1 MEAFNLDLNINN
13 NSLPNLQ
20 VGSLDFDPLKIGFP
34 QINNNQQLLF
44 VDQGISNYQSLIAAI
59 DPQMT
64 VVEINSNQDGILQI
78 TNTLSKYNDIE
89 AIHILSFA
97 NPGNIQVGN
106 TQLNLNNFN
115 QYTNQLATWNNYLTA
130 DADILLYGCN
140 LAENAQ
146 GISLLQ
152 NIADVTGADI
162 AASTDKT
169 GNAALGGDWVLEENI
184 GIIEASSLEITNY
197 NSVFDT
203 LISATQTQT
212 IRQGLQSLA
221 DWLDTLD
228 NFGSLAENIPI
239 IDEKLG
245 SLLDA
250 GDLVRTQIVNPI
262 KTYLDTHPSLTT
274 NDLLTLIQGLANVAG
289 VNLSTAN
296 NKLTYNLTYNPT
308 VTKTVNLDLDQ
319 FGLDA
324 DDTSNFD
331 IDAIFNFDFAFG
343 VDLTAG
349 LAPSEAFF
357 IQVNDL
363 TASADLGVDFATNSL
378 NANLGF
384 LGVGITGGTLDLN
397 PQLDV
402 TLNDPNS
409 DGYLTINELQ
419 STNLA
424 SLANITP
431 TGTLNGELDF
441 TVSSSFLPISGNPK
455 LTIAD
460 NNIFD
465 STAPTV
471 TTSDLEELLNFK
483 TLTPSD
489 LIGLL
494 SQLGSGLEKLA
505 SGLNIPGGIP
515 FIDTTIGEIVN
526 LAQSI
531 EAKIRGLY
539 DAVLLGL
546 SEYTGDI
553 IAEIPKLS
561 QAANFQIAINDNTPV
576 NVVLAAGTYSD
587 RTALVNAINVALNT
601 AGLNGIVEATLDSDR
616 IVFATINNA
625 DKLAIKFA
633 ANSIGMSELGFE
645 PSLNTGSLLKFA
657 NIQELIPL
665 LQDLLGSNPNFT
677 YDANT
682 NTLKFN
688 LDFTNSIEEE
698 TEFDFNQEF
707 DLGIGKL
714 AISGGADGE
723 IGGDVNFSLSL
734 GIDLSPI
741 GGSFTLDNSTL
752 LTALPNPVTTV
763 PGADIQIILADDN
776 IAPIQVDLSTATTI
790 GDIIQLIE
798 NATSQVEVTIDTER
812 KALIIKDLSGGTDRP
827 FAILAANNSTAG
839 AKLGIIGVDLD
850 EDGKIEGAALHG
862 ESILD
867 RLFIAENSGIDAN
880 LNLTASDI
888 NLAAAI
894 SILQVGIANGTAN
907 LNIGT
912 GISLKDPSADGKI
925 TLQEIL
931 DNPLSSLVNINTP
944 TASGNINLPLVLSG
958 LDDLGI
964 TLPANT
970 AIELGFAA
978 SLSGITTSFNVPD
991 VNLESIIQ
999 SFTDFSTDDL
1009 INVLGKVIELLNTQE
1024 LGIFNQK
1031 IPLIDKSI
1039 NELLEFT
1046 KPFVDTINSIVGSVA
1061 DLRETLLNEV
1071 TATGTGIQDII
1082 ASPDFLSEL
1091 AAHEH
1096 LQDELFHA
1104 IERIVDVI
1112 NTLPED
1118 INGLTFQVPAL
1129 LLSAIDSLGTV
1140 IDEIESEITGASAA
1154 FNTKL
1159 AALKDNFTDIL
1170 KAVPSVQ
1177 KATDFIL
1184 EKILDA
1190 VGLGTANIF
1199 TTVGSIR
1206 NNLETRIDALI
1217 AEIPTP
1223 STSEQN
1229 VLNALQAAWNK
1240 LDTAVDLESLSSLVS
1255 AFSAIYDA
1263 IQDAETAFSAA
1274 TFTDNINDL
1283 LDSLTSFS
1291 EALPV
1296 RLGLHFNS
1304 DLSLD
1309 FSLDIDL
1316 ANFVDLTYTLPLN
1329 FSLED
1334 TNLGVLPIGFETNGE
1349 LEIEFGGSVVLD
1361 FGVDLTPASLAEAV
1375 YILPTTQLALT
1386 AYANLPDLDAAITI
1400 GGVGGVEIENGYIRF
1415 TDDTDNNKAASL
1427 TIGLND
1433 ANTDGKILL
1442 SELATTSTYNLTA
1455 DGKFEVNLP
1464 IKVLGSSIGAITAT
1478 LPDINDFSNFELSL
1492 PSANFFD
1499 DLFAGDLDLLTIIKG
1514 VEAFLTLLENALQS
1528 KALSSLPIIGDGLD
1542 FTGSTIGQLN
1552 DTFVKPLGDLIETL
1566 TLGDGAAAIKEAVQQ
1581 KVFET
1586 IGPDGLNLIILNKD
1600 FHDEGNDGIAD
1611 IEANWQDVEF
1621 IIDNDTDPNNAV
1633 NLLDTN
1639 LEILLNLNFG
1649 FQDTLSTNNFDL
1661 GFDGLGFIGLSLTG
1675 AVDITLDASFQVGFG
1690 LNKKQGAFI
1699 QLNNDAN
1706 DPEINFGLGVSL
1718 SNDFEL
1724 QGNLFFLNVI
1734 ATNQDSDGDGKY
1746 TGIEGGF
1753 GVDLIDDDGTLDNRV
1768 GLLDIGSIDVDPKFN
1783 ASVEIDLLLTANIN
1797 DDANLPSIKADLLID
1812 WALDDSKSL
1821 SDQSAPNFSLNN
1833 ARLDLGEFISKAIGP
1848 ILEEVNKYIEP
1859 IRPVLDILDKEIPV
1873 ISDLSKLLGQGK
1885 VTFLDAIGAL
1895 GEGGAEV
1902 AKVIRIFKEIS
1913 DFVEDAAALN
1923 GKNIEIT
1930 LGSLA
1935 DIATDIRNATT
1946 INVDSNKISGVI
1958 KQGIDGVKNALSQ
1971 VGSADATAAENF
1983 FTSSVGTADTGLGLA
1998 FPIFTDPSN
2007 IFKLLLGQTADLI
2020 TWDIPA
2026 FKAGFSFSQLFGPI
2040 IPPIPIFARIS
2051 GQLEVFADFFV
2062 GLDTRGLKTGN
2073 FLDGFYFGDKV
2084 GGVDV
2089 PELGL
2094 IAEFSA
2100 GAELNIVVA
2109 SAGVRGGIRAGVFAD
2124 WNDPNGDGKLY
2135 FDELIDN
2142 AQRGLECIF
2151 DLEGSLK
2158 AFLEAY
2164 VKIGFDTPFGFVTLF
2179 KKSFSLA
2186 SVTLLDFS
2194 HSCPPLPPPV
2204 LGHVDG
2210 SGKLT
2215 LYTGSNAG
2223 KRQPGYSTDGD
2234 ETLQVRQLEP
2244 GKIEVKGFGETQVYT
2259 GVTSIFW
2266 DGGKGNDVIT
2276 IDASVTVNTTLTGG
2290 DGDDEI
2296 KGGSGVDN
2304 IDGGAGRDQ
2313 ITGGASSDI
2322 IHGGVGNDLIFGNA
2336 GADQLFGDDGD
2347 DNIYGGDNDKVNAN
2361 DGDDTIDGGNGNDE
2375 LVGNLGN
2382 DRITGGDGN
2391 DNIAGNEGNDTL
2403 EGGADTDLIEGGAGD
2418 DDIYGGAGNDILLGE
2433 GDKVK
2438 AGTGGNDK
2446 IWGGGG
2452 NDDIKA
2458 LEGNNQIYG
2467 DGEDSQGVPTSTAS
2481 EGDDSIIT
2489 GNGADII
2496 YGGGKNDTIN
2506 AGGGNDY
2513 IEGGFGDDNIKA
2525 GSGDDKVIG
2534 GSSTALPTDA
2544 DGNDVIYGEGGNDTI
2559 TGDNAKFGSVIL
2571 IGGAG
2576 SDRIFGDDGNDNLYG
2591 QGGDDLI
2598 EGGLGEDNLFGGTE
2612 NDILRGQEG
2621 NDYIEGGANNDEI
2634 SGGTGDDAIIGGV
2647 ADLTTLNGKLDGID
2661 TIIGDIGNDTILGDN
2676 GVITL
2681 TGNVVTAANTN
2692 ANGGSGADNIFG
2704 GDGNDIIFGGGQA
2717 DILVGDSATG
2727 IGNDIIIGDQGYL
2740 NATEI
2745 ASQFSSVA
2753 GSSGNDTISGSGGND
2768 IVLGGDGNDNITGD
2782 SGADILLGDYG
2793 TLSVNSGI
2801 VTRIT
2806 STVANKGGNDII
2818 TGGDNDD
2825 VVIGGT
2831 GDDTITGGDD
2841 NGADILLGDNGTVV
2855 RNDGSSLAND
2865 IFSTCANKGG
2875 IDNITGGAGNDI
2887 IVGGTAGDI
2896 LQGNSGQDIL
2906 LGDHGRIKRNAAD
2919 VVERI
2924 TTTLENNGGNDTISG
2939 NEDADIA
2946 LGGFGNDIITGGDDV
2961 ADDILLGDN
2970 GTVVRNDGSVDANDI
2985 ISKCPNSGGV
2995 DTITGGAG
3003 NDIIIG
3009 GTAGDILQGNSGQD
3023 ILLGDHGRIKRNAA
3037 DVVERITTTLE
3048 NNGGNDT
3055 ISGNE
3060 DGDIALG
3067 GIGDDI
3073 ITGGDDVADDILLG
3087 DNGTVVRNDGS
3098 VDANDIFSQSPDLG
3112 GVDTITGGA
3121 GNDII
3126 IGGTFGDNLQG
3137 NAGNDVVIGD
3147 HAYITRNNA
3156 DTIEQIKTIFP
3167 DKGGDDTITGDDG
3180 NDILIGG
3187 VGKDAIDGGAGND
3200 IALGDNGCLDY
3211 KLDANLNTLDLVTT
3225 TNPTLGGED
3234 IIATGDGNDLIFGG
3248 TLSDNISAGAG
3259 NDLVFGDHGK
3269 AEGNIDLNALP
3280 LNQVN
3285 PPFTF
3290 TAIDTQQADLGGDET
3305 ISGGSG
3311 DDIILGQQ
3319 GSDRLFGNEGDDD
3332 LIGGHNVAGGFDGND
3347 EIDGGTGN
3355 DVIAGDNASVLR
3367 RADTRSPRIRVLSG
3381 TVIYDSNGNPQVTA
3395 NGQLNP
3401 TGAAERNIQLFDH
3414 SINAAVGTFGN
3425 DLIAGGANDDLIF
3438 GQLGNDVIQGDSST
3452 AETVSPTN
3460 YSVTAASDGDDYIE
3474 GGGGDDLI
3482 FGNLGQDDII
3492 GGSSSLF
3499 GNTTASQRPDGKDVI
3514 FGGAGT
3520 SINRNDVGD
3529 TSANGHARD
3538 ADVIIG
3544 DNANIF
3550 RLVGTNGVSQG
3561 KFLTFTYDNYGNL
3574 KIIPRA
3580 VEQLDYTLGGNSSD
3594 LGNDDL
3600 IRGEAGDDVIY
3611 GMTGNDVIFGDG
3623 QDDDIYGGAGSDRI
3637 YGGTGEDG
3645 ILGDDGKIYTS
3656 RNGLTET
3663 LNGIT
3668 QINAQTNISIPG
3680 PFTGAWIYITGR
3692 LHKTVDLAAWE
3703 QGGNDVIYGGLGDDF
3718 LHGGAGDDGISGAE
3732 AQANFYNSNSVT
3744 NTNPLNYD
3752 PVTRKLAAYDAN
3764 NPMTRINNFFLNFD
3778 AVENGNNKI
3787 NDGKDRI
3794 FGDLGNDWLVGG
3806 TQNDRLFG
3814 GKGDDVING
3823 DDNHDTNGGLNNRTD
3838 STQFADRDFAFGG
3851 GGLDVL
3857 IANTGGDRLFD
3868 WIGEFNSY
3876 LVPFSPF
3883 GEPTVYRSPSPH
3895 IKQFLLDLGKESGA
3909 DQTRTEPNGELGLV
3923 SQGDPEWQDQSGSP
3937 RDPQAGNTQARRDT
3951 QGNPEDDRNTALPL

>member
-1 MEAFNLDLNINN
+1 MDELISNFNNDNHGFQINTPGVDLN
-13 NSLPNLQ
+13 
-20 VGSLDFDPLKIGFP
+20 DPLQIGLQRLTP
-34 QINNNQQLLF
+34 ALTEIIF
-44 VDQGISNYQSLIAAI
+44 VDQGINNYQSLIAEI
-59 DPQMT
+59 DTQKK
-64 VVEINSNQDGILQI
+64 VVEINSNQDGIQQI
-78 TNTLSKYNDIE
+78 TDTISQYNNIE
-89 AIHILSFA
+89 KIQILSFA
-97 NPGNIQVGN
+97 NPGNLQLGN
-106 TQLNLNNFN
+106 SQLNLNNFN
-115 QYTNQLATWNNYLTA
+115 QYVDQLSIWKNHLTDNA
-130 DADILLYGCN
+130 DLLFYGCN
-140 LAENAQ
+140 LAENEQ

-152 NIADVTGADI
+152 NIANITGADI

-169 GNAALGGDWVLEENI
+169 GNAALGGNWVLEENI
-184 GIIEASSLEITNY
+184 GTVETPSLLLNNY
-197 NSVFDT
+197 DSVFDT
-203 LISATQTQT
+203 LISSTQSQT

-221 DWLDTLD
+221 DWLDTLES
-228 NFGSLAENIPI
+228 FGSLAENIPI

-250 GDLVRTQIVNPI
+250 GDLVRTQIFNPI
-262 KTYLDTHPSLTT
+262 KTYLDNNPNPTT
-274 NDLLTLIQGLANVAG
+274 NDLLALVQGLANVTG
-289 VNLSTAN
+289 VNLSTLD
-296 NKLTYNLTYNPT
+296 NKLTYSLTYNPT

-324 DDTSNFD
+324 DDTSNFN
-331 IDAIFNFDFAFG
+331 IDAVFNFNFAFG

-357 IQVNDL
+357 IKVNDL
-363 TASADLGVDFATNSL
+363 IASADLGIDFAANTL

-424 SLANITP
+424 SLVNITP

-441 TVSSSFLPISGNPK
+441 TVSSNFLPISGSPK
-455 LTIAD
+455 LTIVD

-471 TTSDLEELLNFK
+471 TTSDLQELLNFK

-489 LIGLL
+489 FIGLV

-505 SGLNIPGGIP
+505 SSLNIEGGIP
-515 FIDTTIGEIVN
+515 FIDTKIGEIVN

-531 EAKIRGLY
+531 EAKVKGLY
-539 DAVLLGL
+539 DAVLVGL
-546 SEYTGDI
+546 SSYTGNVID
-553 IAEIPKLS
+553 AQPTLS
-561 QAANFQIAINDNTPV
+561 QSANFQIAINDNTPID
-576 NVVLAAGTYSD
+576 VVVAAGNYTN
-587 RTALVNAINVALNT
+587 RTNLVTAINTALSN
-601 AGLNGIVEATLDSDR
+601 AGLNGIVTATLDSDR
-616 IVFATINNA
+616 IIFATTVNNA
-625 DKLAIKFA
+625 EDKLAIKFA
-633 ANSIGMSELGFE
+633 ADSIGMSEIGFE
-645 PSLNTGSLLKFA
+645 PSLNTGSLLKFT

-665 LQDLLGSNPNFT
+665 LENLLGSNPNFT
-677 YDANT
+677 YEAST
-682 NTLKFN
+682 NTLKFDLN
-688 LDFTNSIEEE
+688 FTRSIEEE
-698 TEFDFNQEF
+698 AEFDFNEEL

-723 IGGDVNFSLSL
+723 IGGSVNFSLSL

-741 GGSFTLDNSTL
+741 GGGFTLQSSTL
-752 LTALPNPVTTV
+752 LSALPDPVTTV
-763 PGADIQIILADDN
+763 AGADIQIILSDSSV
-776 IAPIQVDLSTATTI
+776 APIQVDLSTATTI
-790 GDIIQLIE
+790 GDVIQLIE
-798 NATSQVEVTIDTER
+798 NATSEVEVTIDTDR
-812 KALIIKDLSGGTDRP
+812 QALIIKDLSGGIDRP

-839 AKLGIIGVDLD
+839 TKLGIIGIDFD
-850 EDGKIEGAALHG
+850 QDSKIEGVPLHG
-862 ESILD
+862 DSISE
-867 RLFIAENSGIDAN
+867 RLFIVENSGIDAN
-880 LNLTASDI
+880 VDLTASDI

-894 SILQVGIANGTAN
+894 SILQVGIENGTAN
-907 LNIGT
+907 VNIGT
-912 GISLKDPSADGKI
+912 SITLKDPSADGKI
-925 TLQEIL
+925 TLQEIF
-931 DNPLSSLVNINTP
+931 DNPLSSLVNINTS
-944 TASGNINLPLVLSG
+944 TASGNIILPLVLSG

-964 TLPANT
+964 SLPANT

-991 VNLESIIQ
+991 VNLESIIN
-999 SFTDFSTDDL
+999 SFTNFSTDDL

-1031 IPLIDKSI
+1031 IPLIDTSI

-1046 KPFVDTINSIVGSVA
+1046 KPFVDTINSIVGSIA
-1061 DLRETLLNEV
+1061 DLRTTLLNEV
-1071 TATGTGIQDII
+1071 TANGTGIQSII
-1082 ASPDFLSEL
+1082 ASPEFLSEL
-1091 AAHEH
+1091 AEHEH

-1112 NTLPED
+1112 NILPED
-1118 INGLTFQVPAL
+1118 INGLTFKVPAL
-1129 LLSAIDSLGTV
+1129 LLSAINGLGTV
-1140 IDEIESEITGASAA
+1140 IDEIETEVTGASVA
-1154 FNTKL
+1154 FTNKL
-1159 AALKDNFTDIL
+1159 TALKGNFTDIL

-1190 VGLGTANIF
+1190 VDLDITNIF
-1199 TTVGSIR
+1199 TTVTSIR
-1206 NNLETRIDALI
+1206 DNLDTRINALI
-1217 AEIPTP
+1217 AEVGNP
-1223 STSEQN
+1223 SNPSQQT
-1229 VLNALQAAWNK
+1229 VLDALETAWNK
-1240 LDTAVDLESLSSLVS
+1240 LDTAVGLESLSSLVE
-1255 AFSAIYDA
+1255 AFSATYDA
-1263 IQDAETAFSAA
+1263 IKNAETTFNTPAFK
-1274 TFTDNINDL
+1274 DKINDL
-1283 LDSLTSFS
+1283 LSSLTSFT
-1291 EALPV
+1291 EAFPV
-1296 RLGLHFNS
+1296 RLGLQFNS
-1304 DLSLD
+1304 DLSLE

-1316 ANFVDLTYTLPLN
+1316 AKFVDLSYNLPLN

-1334 TNLGVLPIGFETNGE
+1334 TNLGVLPIGFETSGE
-1349 LEIEFGGSVVLD
+1349 LEIEFGGSVDLD
-1361 FGVDLTPASLAEAV
+1361 FGVDLTPASLAEAI

-1386 AYANLPDLDAAITI
+1386 AYANLPDLDAEITI

-1415 TDDTDNNKAASL
+1415 TDSTDNSQPASL

-1442 SELATTSTYNLTA
+1442 SELATLSTYDLTA

-1464 IKVLGSSIGAITAT
+1464 IKVLSSDIGAITAT
-1478 LPDINDFSNFELSL
+1478 LPDINDFSNFDLSV
-1492 PSANFFD
+1492 PSADFFD

-1514 VEAFLTLLENALQS
+1514 IEAFLTLLENSLQS
-1528 KALSSLPIIGDGLD
+1528 EALSSLPIIGDGLD
-1542 FTGSTIGQLN
+1542 FTGSIIGQLN
-1552 DTFVKPLGDLIETL
+1552 DTFVKPLGEIVEDL

-1581 KVFET
+1581 KVFDT
-1586 IGPDGLNLIILNKD
+1586 IGAGGLNLIILNQD

-1611 IEANWQDVEF
+1611 ITANWQDVEF
-1621 IIDNDTDPNNAV
+1621 IIDNDQDPDNAV

-1639 LEILLNLNFG
+1639 IEILLNLNFG
-1649 FQDTLSTNNFDL
+1649 FQDTLSTDFDL
-1661 GFDGLGFIGLSLTG
+1661 GFDGLGLIGASIIG
-1675 AVDITLDASFQVGFG
+1675 GVDITLDANFQVGFG
-1690 LNKKQGAFI
+1690 VNKKQGAFI
-1699 QLNNDAN
+1699 QLNDNS
-1706 DPEINFGLGVSL
+1706 DPEIGFGLDVSL

-1724 QGNLFFLNVI
+1724 KGNLFFLNVI
-1734 ATNQDSDGDGKY
+1734 ATNQDSDKDGKY
-1746 TGIEGGF
+1746 TGIAGGF
-1753 GVDLIDDDGTLDNRV
+1753 GVDLVDDDGTLDNRV
-1768 GLLDIGSIDVDPKFN
+1768 GLLNIGKIDVEPKFN
-1783 ASVEIDLLLTANIN
+1783 ASIEIDLLLEANVS

-1821 SDQSAPNFSLNN
+1821 GDQSAPDFSLNN
-1833 ARLDLGEFISKAIGP
+1833 ARLDLGQFISKAIGP
-1848 ILEEVNKYIEP
+1848 ILVEVDKYLEP
-1859 IRPVLDILDKEIPV
+1859 IRPVLDILDTEIPV
-1873 ISDLSKLLGQGK
+1873 ISQLSKLLGQGE

-1913 DFVEDAAALN
+1913 DFVDAAAQLN
-1923 GKNIEIT
+1923 GKNIEIS

-1935 DIATDIRNATT
+1935 DIGTDIRNAAT
-1946 INVDSNKISGVI
+1946 IDVDTDKISGVI

-1971 VGSADATAAENF
+1971 LGTADATAANNF
-1983 FTSSVGTADTGLGLA
+1983 FTSSVGTADSGLGLA

-2026 FKAGFSFSQLFGPI
+2026 FTASFSFSQLFGPI
-2040 IPPIPIFARIS
+2040 IPPIPLFAKIS

-2073 FLDGFYFGDKV
+2073 FLDGFYFGDEV
-2084 GGVDV
+2084 DGVDV

-2094 IAEFSA
+2094 TAEFAA
-2100 GAELNIVVA
+2100 GAELNVVVA
-2109 SAGVRGGIRAGVFAD
+2109 SAGVRGGIRAGIFAD
-2124 WNDPNGDGKLY
+2124 WNDPNSDGKLY
-2135 FDELIDN
+2135 LDELISN
-2142 AQRGLECIF
+2142 AQRGIECIF
-2151 DLEGSLK
+2151 DLEGALK
-2158 AFLEAY
+2158 AFFEAY
-2164 VKIGFDTPFGFVTLF
+2164 VKIGLDTPFGFVTLF
-2179 KKSFSLA
+2179 SKSFELA

-2194 HSCPPLPPPV
+2194 HSCPPLSPPV
-2204 LGHVDG
+2204 LAQVEGG
-2210 SGKLT
+2210 T
-2215 LYTGSNAG
+2215 LILHTGENAG

-2234 ETLQVRQLEP
+2234 ETLQLRQLNP
-2244 GKIEVKGFGETQVYT
+2244 GEIEVKGFGETQVYT
-2259 GVTSIFW
+2259 GVNSIFW
-2266 DGGKGNDVIT
+2266 DGGAGNDVIN
-2276 IDASVTVNTTLTGG
+2276 IDASVTVNTTLRGG

-2296 KGGSGVDN
+2296 KGGSGVDD

-2313 ITGGASSDI
+2313 ITGGAASDI

-2347 DNIYGGDNDKVNAN
+2347 DNIYGGDNDGVNAN
-2361 DGDDTIDGGNGNDE
+2361 DGDDTIAGGKGNDK

-2382 DRITGGDGN
+2382 DKIKGEDGN
-2391 DNIAGNEGNDTL
+2391 DNITGNEGNDIL
-2403 EGGADTDLIEGGAGD
+2403 EGGAETDLIEGGAGD
-2418 DDIYGGAGNDILLGE
+2418 DSIYGGAGNDILLGE
-2433 GDKVK
+2433 GDNVK

-2452 NDDIKA
+2452 NDDIKT

-2467 DGEDSQGVPTSTAS
+2467 DGEDSAGVATTTAN
-2481 EGDDSIIT
+2481 EGDDTIVT
-2489 GNGADII
+2489 GNGVDTI
-2496 YGGGKNDTIN
+2496 YGGGKNDIIS

-2513 IEGGFGDDNIKA
+2513 IEGGADKDTINAGD
-2525 GSGDDKVIG
+2525 GDDKVIG
-2534 GSSTALPTDA
+2534 GSSTALATDA
-2544 DGNDVIYGEGGNDTI
+2544 DGDDLIYGEGGNDTI

-2576 SDRIFGDDGNDNLYG
+2576 NDSIYGGDGNDNLYG
-2591 QGGDDLI
+2591 QAGNDLI
-2598 EGGLGEDNLFGGTE
+2598 EGGTGADNILGGTE

-2621 NDYIEGGANNDEI
+2621 NDYIEGGADNDEI
-2634 SGGTGDDAIIGGV
+2634 SGGAGDDAIIGGV
-2647 ADLTTLNGKLDGID
+2647 ADITTLNGKLDGID
-2661 TIIGDIGNDTILGDN
+2661 TIIGDIGNDVILGDN
-2676 GVITL
+2676 GVISL
-2681 TGNVVTAANTN
+2681 TGNIVTAATTN

-2704 GDGNDIIFGGGQA
+2704 GVGNDIIFGGGQG
-2717 DILVGDSATG
+2717 DNLVGDAAIGTG
-2727 IGNDIIIGDQGYL
+2727 DDIIIGDQGYL

-2753 GSSGNDTISGSGGND
+2753 GSSGNDTISGSGGKD

-2793 TLSVNSGI
+2793 TLSLNSGI

-2806 STVANKGGNDII
+2806 STVPDKGGNDII
-2818 TGGDNDD
+2818 TGGNDD
-2825 VVIGGT
+2825 DIVIGGI
-2831 GDDTITGGDD
+2831 GDDTIIGGDD

-2855 RNDGSSLAND
+2855 RNDGSVDAHD
-2865 IFSTCANKGG
+2865 IFSQSPEFGG
-2875 IDNITGGAGNDI
+2875 VDTITGGAGDDI
-2887 IVGGTAGDI
+2887 IIGGSVGDSI
-2896 LQGNSGQDIL
+2896 QGNTGKDIL
-2906 LGDHGRIKRNAAD
+2906 LGDHGRIQRNAAD

-2924 TTTLENNGGNDTISG
+2924 TTILENNGGNDTISG

-2946 LGGFGNDIITGGDDV
+2946 LGG
-2961 ADDILLGDN
+2961 
-2970 GTVVRNDGSVDANDI
+2970 
-2985 ISKCPNSGGV
+2985 
-2995 DTITGGAG
+2995 
-3003 NDIIIG
+3003 
-3009 GTAGDILQGNSGQD
+3009 
-3023 ILLGDHGRIKRNAA
+3023 
-3037 DVVERITTTLE
+3037 
-3048 NNGGNDT
+3048 
-3055 ISGNE
+3055 
-3060 DGDIALG
+3060 
-3067 GIGDDI
+3067 IGDDT

-3098 VDANDIFSQSPDLG
+3098 VDANDIFSQSPEFGGVDTITGGAGDDIIIGGSLGDNIQGNTGKDILLGDHGRIQRNAADVVERITTILENNGGNDTISGNEDADIALGGIGDDTITGGDDVADDILLGDNGTVVRNDGSVDANDIFSQSPEFG

-3126 IGGTFGDNLQG
+3126 LGGSVGDQLFG

-3147 HAYITRNNA
+3147 NAYIKRNNA
-3156 DTIEQIKTIFP
+3156 DTIEEIKTTFP
-3167 DKGGDDTITGDDG
+3167 DKGGDDTITGNDG

-3187 VGKDAIDGGAGND
+3187 FAKDSIDGAAGND
-3200 IALGDNGCLDY
+3200 IALGDNGLLDY
-3211 KLDANLNTLDLVTT
+3211 KLDANLNTLDFVTT

-3234 IIATGDGNDLIFGG
+3234 NISSGDGNDLIFGG
-3248 TLSDNISAGAG
+3248 TLGDNITAGAG

-3269 AEGNIDLNALP
+3269 AEGNIDLTALP

-3305 ISGGSG
+3305 IAGGSG

-3332 LIGGHNVAGGFDGND
+3332 LIGGHNVAGGKDGND

-3367 RADTRSPRIRVLSG
+3367 RADTLSPRIRVLSG

-3401 TGAAERNIQLFDH
+3401 TGTAERNIQLFDH

-3425 DLIAGGANDDLIF
+3425 DVIAGGANNDLIF

-3452 AETVSPTN
+3452 AETVSATDF
-3460 YSVTAASDGDDYIE
+3460 SITAASDGDDYIE

-3499 GNTTASQRPDGKDVI
+3499 GNTTASQRPDGKDII

-3529 TSANGHARD
+3529 TSAQGHARD

-3544 DNANIF
+3544 DNGNIF
-3550 RLVGTNGVSQG
+3550 RLVGTNGVSKGQ
-3561 KFLTFTYDNYGNL
+3561 FLTFTYDNYGSF

-3580 VEQLDYTLGGNSSD
+3580 VELLYYTLGGNSAD

-3600 IRGEAGDDVIY
+3600 IRGEAGDDVIH

-3623 QDDDIYGGAGSDRI
+3623 QDDDIYGGVGSDRL

-3668 QINAQTNISIPG
+3668 QINAQTNISLPG
-3680 PFTGAWIYITGR
+3680 PFTGAWIYISDR
-3692 LHKTVDLAAWE
+3692 LNKTVDLAAWE
-3703 QGGNDVIYGGLGDDF
+3703 KGGNDIIYGGLGDDF

-3732 AQANFYNSNSVT
+3732 AQAAFYNSNPVT

-3764 NPMTRINNFFLNFD
+3764 NPMQQINGFFLNFD

-3794 FGDLGNDWLVGG
+3794 FGDIGNDWLVGG

-3814 GKGDDVING
+3814 GMGDDVINA
-3823 DDNHDTNGGLNNRTD
+3823 DDNHDTNGGLNNRPD
-3838 STQFADRDFAFGG
+3838 IPKFADADFAFGG

-3876 LVPFSPF
+3876 FVPFSPF
-3883 GEPTVYRSPSPH
+3883 GDPTVVRSSSPQ
-3895 IKQFLLDLGKESGA
+3895 IQQFLLGLGKESGA

-3923 SQGDPEWQDQSGSP
+3923 SQKDPQWQDQSGSP

-3951 QGNPEDDRNTALPL
+3951 QGSPEDDRKTANK